1 MINLSQCLREQ
12 LKLWGGE
19 GLVASKYATKHPEN
33 VEKNYYI

>member
-1 MINLSQCLREQ
+1 MLERTIETMGG
-12 LKLWGGE
+12 GGE